1 MIADDVGADSSWQDD
16 VADKQC
22 GLAGGAP
29 QPGRGGAGEDVSG
42 NADDSVDMVS
52 PFGLGQSVTWRE
64 DLGETGLVTGTALV
78 VGSVRAIEWHGGLAE
93 LCDEVMEGGLVCLDL
108 RDQMNAARGSL
119 LERFF

>member
-1 MIADDVGADSSWQDD
+1 
-16 VADKQC
+16 
-22 GLAGGAP
+22 
-29 QPGRGGAGEDVSG
+29 
-42 NADDSVDMVS
+42 MVS